1 MSNGPFTLSA
11 AERLK
16 SKKDIDTLFR
26 QGEAFFVYP
35 FKVFYT
41 FKPLQQPALQMGV
54 SAPKKLFRQSVQR
67 NYLKRLVREAYRVQ
81 KPALQQL
88 QESDRVQLQLMLVY
102 ATTGKFTYHKVHQSI
117 GNILD
122 KLIKSAKRGDNGGL
136 KISPDLGATEYRSK

>member
-41 FKPLQQPALQMGV
+41 FKPTQHPALQMGV

-67 NYLKRLVREAYRVQ
+67 NYLKRLVREAYRLQ
-81 KPALQQL
+81 KPALQQIQQSEGL
-88 QESDRVQLQLMLVY
+88 QLQLMLVY
-102 ATTGKFTYHKVHQSI
+102 ATTGKFTYDKVYHSI

-122 KLIKSAKRGDNGGL
+122 KLIKKAHPGDVGEAK
-136 KISPDLGATEYRSK
+136 KEA